1 MDPNAQVPTPPANA
15 ARPAVAAGEK
25 PRVLIVD
32 DSRVIRK
39 AISKILTQEFE
50 LVEAE
55 DGEAGW
61 EQLLADDK
69 VQVMV
74 ADVEMPRL
82 DGYSLIC
89 RVRAYENKRVR
100 EVPIIV
106 ITGGQDDETRERAFA
121 CGATDFITKPIDSV
135 QLLARTRAH
144 ARLDQTTRKL
154 NETAVALEEQ
164 SAVDPLTQLHSRKF
178 FLQRGVQDYAY
189 AARHG
194 VALTVVRIDID
205 NFRAIYGKYGDEV
218 CDQMLIWLAKTI
230 ATNSRTEDTAARIAG
245 GEFAVIAPSTNR
257 MQAAVLCERIRN
269 AVAATPFR
277 HGNISLPLTVSLG
290 IATTGRD
297 TTEQFDE
304 LLRIAEER
312 MTYAKASGG
321 NRLGVSHREEAPPPE
336 EAVMEEP
343 DAETALKMLN
353 TADAGKLVP
362 YLPILLGR
370 FLPLL
375 EFCNKKLDLGLSF
388 AIDSIKD
395 KLNEF
400 K

>member
-1 MDPNAQVPTPPANA
+1 MDQTPQPFPAPSNAP
-15 ARPAVAAGEK
+15 RPAATTGER
-25 PRVLIVD
+25 PRVLVVD

-39 AISKILTQEFE
+39 AISKILAQEFE

-55 DGEAGW
+55 DGEVGW
-61 EQLLADDK
+61 EKLLADDK
-69 VQVMV
+69 LQVMV

-89 RVRAYENKRVR
+89 RVRAHTDKRVR

-164 SAVDPLTQLHSRKF
+164 TAVDPLTQLHSRKF

-189 AARHG
+189 AARHN
-194 VALTVVRIDID
+194 VALTIVRIDID
-205 NFRAIYGKYGDEV
+205 NFRAIYGKFGDDI
-218 CDQMLIWLAKTI
+218 CDQILIWLAKTI
-230 ATNSRTEDTAARIAG
+230 ATNSRTEDTPARISG
-245 GEFAVIAPSTNR
+245 GEFAIIAPSTNR

-269 AVAATPFR
+269 AVAASPFR
-277 HGNISLPLTVSLG
+277 QGNITLPITVSLG

-297 TTEQFDE
+297 PVEQFEE
-304 LLRIAEER
+304 LLKIAEER

-343 DAETALKMLN
+343 DAEAALKMLG
-353 TADAGKLVP
+353 TAEAGKLVP
-362 YLPILLGR
+362 YLPNLLAR